1 MCLQFK
7 GVNILRVIVE
17 VLRFLVPFV
26 VLYTIG
32 YYVAGFSALT
42 VPWILVLSLFIF
54 LGDWLLERVFHLDR
68 YFGRFHKG
76 IISFLVSAVV
86 IFTITQIIEGG
97 NVPLGGALLA
107 AIIVGAL
114 MTLIPD
120 LARVSID
127 EEKK

>member
-1 MCLQFK
+1 
-7 GVNILRVIVE
+7 LRIIIE
-17 VLRFLVPFV
+17 ILRFLVPFV

-42 VPWILVLSLFIF
+42 VSWIFVLSLLIF
-54 LGDWLLERVFHLDR
+54 LGDWLLEMVFHLDR

-86 IFTITQIIEGG
+86 IFMITQIIEGG
-97 NVPLGGALLA
+97 NVPISGALLA
-107 AIIVGAL
+107 AIIIGGL

-120 LARVSID
+120 LARVSIG